1 MKLPPQRVSAFLKD
15 PGACRVVLLH
25 GEDHGMIRDRAA
37 ALVRAVAGS
46 LDDPFL
52 VAELGRDEVARLAD
66 EAASL
71 ALTGGRR
78 VVRLREAT
86 DAAVGPVTAV
96 LKGPAPAP
104 APAKHAYHPPDGIEV
119 LEDPGHPY
127 SAGLLGAVPT
137 RQTPRGGL
145 HAIPGQPP
153 AAGEQVVGCAFTP
166 RCSFAIDS
174 CRERV
179 PDLATVGPDHRAA
192 CPVVGGKVPVAL
204 AATRGES

>member
-1 MKLPPQRVSAFLKD
+1 
-15 PGACRVVLLH
+15 VLDLFASLQ
-25 GEDHGMIRDRAA
+25 EQLGMGIL
-37 ALVRAVAGS
+37 LVTHDVG
-46 LDDPFL
+46 
-52 VAELGRDEVARLAD
+52 VARQIAD
-66 EAASL
+66 RVAVMYA
-71 ALTGGRR
+71 GRL
-78 VVRLREAT
+78 VEE
-86 DAAVGPVTAV
+86 GP
-96 LKGPAPAP
+96 
-104 APAKHAYHPPDGIEV
+104 GIEV

-153 AAGEQVVGCAFTP
+153 AAGEQVVGCAFAP